1 MPARLEEENLPPSRH
16 LRPRICPICRQQRSS
31 CSCLSPSL
39 HTRQAARPSK
49 NAAKQQVGRARKAE
63 KKVPDEHHEVAL
75 LPTSDFDTANNVVT
89 ESSLPSQLASGG
101 SAVPLI
107 ASKVATDAPVEGM
120 ASGASC
126 TTSVPQYP
134 HASSSLEGTQTIEV
148 AGSKPLSIS
157 VPLVSESN
165 LDPTLHHAPG
175 IRSNATG
182 TSVSTSVSHVLPQS
196 VLSSGLRSV
205 ASRKQYSTQSSSL
218 DESLRCVTEG
228 ENTSATFTRHEVG
241 HPLSTLHAGSDI
253 SNEQSSLP
261 VSSEARILKSQL
273 GGGSAVVIS
282 SDVNSALG
290 KLDKMNIGVTSVS
303 AVENLRTLRVIRANV
318 PRPKSTSTLECLA
331 TPSSSRSA
339 FMLLRSSLRP
349 RTLRLNMRSKLET
362 DLDDGQKFGEARKR
376 LHEQEGIQNEE
387 EKAKTKKDLKNDEN
401 IQRQKVTS
409 VRESSQEK
417 RVEVSSS
424 GESTVEMES
433 GPQEIRKGIGFTCPV
448 CLMMFSNVTKLS
460 QHVESH
466 SGTSGSSLV
475 TSGIVSSH
483 PGGSNGK
490 KKGSH
495 ICHICS
501 KAFVTVGKLSQ
512 HIEFHSSSSTTK
524 LQELEMSPVITG
536 IRGGGGKRRSG
547 HTCRVC
553 SKVFVSPG
561 RLSNHMYAAHPGL
574 SGSSSSAG
582 ELAIPG
588 VSTVASVSG
597 IKKKGNHV
605 CPICSKVFG
614 SPGKLSQHMYSHTG
628 ERPFVC
634 SECNKAFSSKFKL
647 VRHALIHSSDSERR
661 YRCNACDRSFHRKDH
676 LQNHAKVNSDFA
688 YDCMRISKLQNIL
701 QYQCRYIVFNLSVV
715 N

>member
-1 MPARLEEENLPPSRH
+1 M
-16 LRPRICPICRQQRSS
+16 
-31 CSCLSPSL
+31 
-39 HTRQAARPSK
+39 
-49 NAAKQQVGRARKAE
+49 GRARKAE

-75 LPTSDFDTANNVVT
+75 LPTSDIDTASNAVT
-89 ESSLPSQLASGG
+89 ESSSPSQSASGG
-101 SAVPLI
+101 SAVSLI
-107 ASKVATDAPVEGM
+107 ASKVATDAPVVGM
-120 ASGASC
+120 PSGASC

-134 HASSSLEGTQTIEV
+134 HASSSVEGTQTVEV
-148 AGSKPLSIS
+148 AGSKPPRIS
-157 VPLVSESN
+157 VPLVSESI
-165 LDPTLHHAPG
+165 LDPTLHHATG
-175 IRSNATG
+175 IRSIATG
-182 TSVSTSVSHVLPQS
+182 FSRNVSHVLPQS

-218 DESLRCVTEG
+218 DESLLCMTEG
-228 ENTSATFTRHEVG
+228 GNTSGTYTRHEVG
-241 HPLSTLHAGSDI
+241 HSLSTLRAGSDI

-261 VSSEARILKSQL
+261 VSSEARILKYQL
-273 GGGSAVVIS
+273 SSGSAVVSS

-303 AVENLRTLRVIRANV
+303 AVENLRTLRGIRANV
-318 PRPKSTSTLECLA
+318 PRPKSTPTLECLA

-339 FMLLRSSLRP
+339 FMLLRSSLKP
-349 RTLRLNMRSKLET
+349 RTLRMNMRSKLET
-362 DLDDGQKFGEARKR
+362 DLDYGQKLGEAQKR

-387 EKAKTKKDLKNDEN
+387 EKVKTKKDLKNDEN
-401 IQRQKVTS
+401 IQRQKVMS

-417 RVEVSSS
+417 QVEVSSS
-424 GESTVEMES
+424 GESAAVEIES
-433 GPQEIRKGIGFTCPV
+433 GPQGIRKGIGFTCPV
-448 CLMMFSNVTKLS
+448 CQMMFSNVTKLS

-466 SGTSGSSLV
+466 SSTSESSLV
-475 TSGIVSSH
+475 TSGIVSAH

-501 KAFVTVGKLSQ
+501 KAFVSVGKLIQ

-574 SGSSSSAG
+574 SGSSSSVG
-582 ELAIPG
+582 ELSAPG
-588 VSTVASVSG
+588 VSAVASVSG
-597 IKKKGNHV
+597 MKKKGNHV

-676 LQNHAKVNSDFA
+676 LQNHAKVNSDFI
-688 YDCMRISKLQNIL
+688 YDCMMI
-701 QYQCRYIVFNLSVV
+701 
-715 N
+715 

>member
-1 MPARLEEENLPPSRH
+1 MG
-16 LRPRICPICRQQRSS
+16 
-31 CSCLSPSL
+31 
-39 HTRQAARPSK
+39 K
-49 NAAKQQVGRARKAE
+49 ARKAE
-63 KKVPDEHHEVAL
+63 KKVPDEHDEVAL
-75 LPTSDFDTANNVVT
+75 PPTSDIDTASNAVT
-89 ESSLPSQLASGG
+89 ESSAPSQSASGD
-101 SAVPLI
+101 SAVSLI
-107 ASKVATDAPVEGM
+107 ASKVAVDAPVEGM

-126 TTSVPQYP
+126 TSVPQYP
-134 HASSSLEGTQTIEV
+134 HASSSREGTQTIEV
-148 AGSKPLSIS
+148 AGSKPPRIS
-157 VPLVSESN
+157 VPLVSESI
-165 LDPTLHHAPG
+165 LDPTLHHATG
-175 IRSNATG
+175 IGSNATG
-182 TSVSTSVSHVLPQS
+182 TGASRSVSNVLPQS

-205 ASRKQYSTQSSSL
+205 ASRKQYSTQPSSL
-218 DESLRCVTEG
+218 DESLQCITEG
-228 ENTSATFTRHEVG
+228 ENTSATYTRHDVG
-241 HPLSTLHAGSDI
+241 HSLSTLRAGNDI

-261 VSSEARILKSQL
+261 VSSEAQILKSQL
-273 GGGSAVVIS
+273 SGGSAVVGS

-290 KLDKMNIGVTSVS
+290 KLDRMNIGVTSVS

-318 PRPKSTSTLECLA
+318 PRPKSTPTLECLA

-349 RTLRLNMRSKLET
+349 RTLRLNMRSKLEA
-362 DLDDGQKFGEARKR
+362 DLNDGRKLGEARKR

-417 RVEVSSS
+417 RVEVSSV
-424 GESTVEMES
+424 GESAVETGS
-433 GPQEIRKGIGFTCPV
+433 VPQGIGKGVGFTCPV
-448 CLMMFSNVTKLS
+448 CLMMFSSVTKLS

-466 SGTSGSSLV
+466 ASTSGSSLG
-475 TSGIVSSH
+475 TSGIVSAH
-483 PGGSNGK
+483 PGSSNGK

-495 ICHICS
+495 VCHICS
-501 KAFVTVGKLSQ
+501 KAFVSVGKLSQ

-524 LQELEMSPVITG
+524 LKELEVSPVITG

-574 SGSSSSAG
+574 SGSNSSAG
-582 ELAIPG
+582 ELATPG

-605 CPICSKVFG
+605 CPVCSKVFG

-676 LQNHAKVNSDFA
+676 LQNHAKVNSDFI
-688 YDCMRISKLQNIL
+688 YDCMRISELQNIL
-701 QYQCRYIVFNLSVV
+701 QYQCRCI
-715 N
+715 

>member
-1 MPARLEEENLPPSRH
+1 
-16 LRPRICPICRQQRSS
+16 
-31 CSCLSPSL
+31 
-39 HTRQAARPSK
+39 
-49 NAAKQQVGRARKAE
+49 VGRARKAE

-75 LPTSDFDTANNVVT
+75 LPTSDIDTASKAVT
-89 ESSLPSQLASGG
+89 ESSSPSQSASGG
-101 SAVPLI
+101 SAVSLM
-107 ASKVATDAPVEGM
+107 ASKVATDAPLESM

-134 HASSSLEGTQTIEV
+134 HASSSLEGTQTVEV
-148 AGSKPLSIS
+148 AGLKPPTIS
-157 VPLVSESN
+157 VPFVSESI
-165 LDPTLHHAPG
+165 LDPTLHHATG

-182 TSVSTSVSHVLPQS
+182 TSVSRSVSHVLSPS

-218 DESLRCVTEG
+218 DESLQCITEG
-228 ENTSATFTRHEVG
+228 ENTSAAYTRHEVG
-241 HPLSTLHAGSDI
+241 RSLSTLRAGSDI

-261 VSSEARILKSQL
+261 VSSEVRILKSHL
-273 GGGSAVVIS
+273 SGGSAVVS
-282 SDVNSALG
+282 SGDVNSALG
-290 KLDKMNIGVTSVS
+290 KPDKMNIGVTSVS
-303 AVENLRTLRVIRANV
+303 ALENLRTLRMIRADV
-318 PRPKSTSTLECLA
+318 PRPKSTSTLECVA

-362 DLDDGQKFGEARKR
+362 DLDDSQKSGEARKR
-376 LHEQEGIQNEE
+376 LHEQEGIENDE

-417 RVEVSSS
+417 RVEVSGS
-424 GESTVEMES
+424 GESTVEIES
-433 GPQEIRKGIGFTCPV
+433 GPQGIRKDIGFTCPV
-448 CLMMFSNVTKLS
+448 CQMMFSDVTKLS

-466 SGTSGSSLV
+466 SSTSGSSLV
-475 TSGIVSSH
+475 TSH

-490 KKGSH
+490 KRGSH
-495 ICHICS
+495 VCHICS
-501 KAFVTVGKLSQ
+501 KAFVSVGKLSQ

-524 LQELEMSPVITG
+524 LQEFEMSPVITG

-574 SGSSSSAG
+574 SGSSSSVG
-582 ELAIPG
+582 ELAAPG
-588 VSTVASVSG
+588 VSTIASVSG

-676 LQNHAKVNSDFA
+676 LQNHAKVNSDFI

-701 QYQCRYIVFNLSVV
+701 QYQCRYVVFNS
-715 N
+715 